1 MTRPL
6 CAGLAAS
13 MLVLLIGAL
22 FGVIPAACAAAGM
35 TLLFILHKNAAKG
48 HKLLCIALVGWALAS
63 VSWYWCTAALPASR
77 LDGATALVKGE
88 VVSVSRS
95 GEHFQT
101 AIVRLDSVTA
111 AGVTTH
117 PRTRLSLVLTTGES
131 LTPGDGLSLETTLS
145 FAPASADEPWLAR
158 YYRSS
163 NLLLTARNGENL
175 ELEPGSMPL
184 MARMEDWR
192 EALCARTQNPL
203 ARAVLFGDREG
214 MDEHEQT
221 LFQKTGMTH
230 ILTFSGTHFAAIAAM
245 VTMLLSWVGLHRR
258 QTAAVL
264 LAITFGIMALMGFVP
279 SVSRAGI
286 MLLIS
291 YAGVLLFRQADGLTS
306 LFAAGFV
313 LCALRPYLIESTG
326 FLLTFLSTLGILL
339 LAGPLSSLFAGLLPW
354 RGRLWRG
361 ICSMTAVTVAAT
373 LATAPVLL
381 LSFGELSTLALPANL
396 LTYFP
401 IMALMLCSMASLL
414 LPLPPLLWAVEG
426 LEQLSYALLEW
437 LCSFRGGILYAD
449 SAALLVAYAGIAGL
463 VGVCFA
469 HRRDKG
475 QDHRFALLCA
485 LVLTVGAIAAAPAQS
500 DALVVTMI
508 DVGQGM
514 SVLVQDGG
522 VNVLVDCG
530 SESVQDAPERI
541 VRALQSRGVYSLDT
555 LVLTHLHE
563 DHISALESVADSFP
577 VGEIIVGME
586 STWMV
591 EEAVRVFGVAVQKD
605 IPLRT
610 VKPDQNQVRQLGE
623 SSMTVF
629 CAGVLFPPQ
638 EENNRS
644 LLVRIDRGQS
654 SLLLTG
660 DLEREGELALLED
673 PDKAPLLAGVDV
685 LQVAHHGANT
695 SSTPDFL
702 LRSMPA
708 IALISV
714 GENSYGHP
722 EEEVLQRLESLDAHI
737 FSTKEN
743 ATVELSTAGDGLFI
757 VHTARGGT
765 T

>member
-22 FGVIPAACAAAGM
+22 FGVIPAACTAAGM
-35 TLLFILHKNAAKG
+35 TLVFVLRKNAALA
-48 HKLLCIALVGWALAS
+48 HRVLCVALVGWALAS
-63 VSWYWCTAALPASR
+63 VTWHFYAALLPSSR
-77 LDGATALVKGE
+77 LDGALAMVEGK

-95 GEHFQT
+95 GELFQT
-101 AIVRLDSVTA
+101 AIVRLDSVTT

-131 LTPGDGLSLETTLS
+131 LTPGDGLSLETTLF
-145 FAPASADEPWLAR
+145 FAPKTTDESWLSR

-163 NLLLTARNGENL
+163 NVLLTARNGENL
-175 ELEPGSMPL
+175 LVERGDMPL
-184 MARMEDWR
+184 MARMEGWR

-203 ARAVLFGDREG
+203 ARAVLFGDRDG
-214 MDEHEQT
+214 MSEHEQN

-258 QTAAVL
+258 QTAGTL
-264 LAITFGIMALMGFVP
+264 LAVTFCIMAFMGFAP

-313 LCALRPYLIESTG
+313 LCALRPYLVESTG

-339 LAGPLSSLFAGLLPW
+339 LAGPLSDLFAGLLPW

-401 IMALMLCSMASLL
+401 IMALMLCSMAALL

-449 SAALLVAYAGIAGL
+449 SAALLITYAGIACL

-469 HRRDKG
+469 HRHDK
-475 QDHRFALLCA
+475 QQHRRLALLCA
-485 LVLTVGAIAAAPAQS
+485 LVLIAGAIAAAPAQG
-500 DALVVTMI
+500 DALVVAMI

-522 VNVLVDCG
+522 ADVLVDCG

-541 VRALQSRGVYSLDT
+541 IRALQSRGVYSLDT

-563 DHISALESVADSFP
+563 DHISALETVIDSFS
-577 VGEIIVGME
+577 VGEI
-586 STWMV
+586 
-591 EEAVRVFGVAVQKD
+591 VFGAGSPMVQNTASVISLAAQKG
-605 IPLRT
+605 IAMRT
-610 VKPDQNQVRQLGE
+610 VKPQQDQTLRLGE
-623 SSMTVF
+623 STMTVF
-629 CAGVLFPPQ
+629 CAPSLQ
-638 EENNRS
+638 IADEENNRS
-644 LLVRIDRGQS
+644 LLVRIDRGSS

-660 DLEREGELALLED
+660 DLEREAEERLLKD
-673 PDKAPLLAGVDV
+673 ADKAVLLSDVDV

-695 SSTPDFL
+695 SSTPAFL
-702 LRSMPA
+702 LQSMPA

-714 GENSYGHP
+714 GENAYGHP
-722 EEEVLQRLESLDAHI
+722 AGEVLERLESLDAHI
-737 FSTKEN
+737 FSTREN
-743 ATVELSTAGDGLFI
+743 ATIELSTVGDGIFS